1 MKNNKKIVATIEA
14 RMTST
19 RLPGKVLFEIGGKP
33 ALEFMIDRIKQSRL
47 VDDIVVATTVNNSD
61 QPIIG
66 LCNKI
71 ACKYFRGSEEDVLLR
86 VLDAAKSVNADI
98 IVELTGDCPFID
110 PEIIDKVIEL
120 YFSGDY
126 DYASNVVERSFPDGF
141 DTQVFSVQSLEK
153 VSRLTDDPID
163 RVHVSCYFYNHPQK
177 FKLANLIADQD
188 STWPDLRLTIDEPA
202 DYQLLKLI
210 DEKLQDSK
218 GMFSAN
224 EVISLLKQEPDLI
237 EINKHVRAKELQDG

>member
-1 MKNNKKIVATIEA
+1 MRNKKKVVATIEA

-19 RLPGKVLFEIGGKP
+19 RLPGKVLLEIGGKP
-33 ALEFMIDRIKQSRL
+33 ALAYMINRIKRSRL
-47 VDDIVVATTVNNSD
+47 VDDIVVATTVNDSD
-61 QPIIG
+61 DPIID
-66 LCNKI
+66 LCNKLG
-71 ACKYFRGSEEDVLLR
+71 CKYFRGSEEDVLLR
-86 VLDAAKSVNADI
+86 VLEAAKSVNADI

-110 PEIIDKVIEL
+110 PDIIDKVIEL

-126 DYASNVVERSFPDGF
+126 DYASNIVERSFPDGF

-210 DEKLQDSK
+210 NEKLQDRK
-218 GMFSAN
+218 GMFSVN
-224 EVISLLKQEPDLI
+224 EVISLLKQEPELV
-237 EINKHVRAKELQDG
+237 ELNKHVRAKELQDG

>member
-1 MKNNKKIVATIEA
+1 MKNKKKVVATIEA

-19 RLPGKVLFEIGGKP
+19 RLPGKVLLEIGGKP
-33 ALEFMIDRIKQSRL
+33 ALAYMINRIKRSRL
-47 VDDIVVATTVNNSD
+47 VDDIVVATTVNDSD
-61 QPIIG
+61 DPIID
-66 LCNKI
+66 LCNKLG
-71 ACKYFRGSEEDVLLR
+71 CKYFRGSEEDVLLR
-86 VLDAAKSVNADI
+86 VLEAAKSVNADI

-110 PEIIDKVIEL
+110 PDIIDKVIEL

-126 DYASNVVERSFPDGF
+126 DYASNIVERSFPDGF

-210 DEKLQDSK
+210 NEKLQDRK
-218 GMFSAN
+218 GMFSVN
-224 EVISLLKQEPDLI
+224 EVISLLKQEPELV
-237 EINKHVRAKELQDG
+237 ELNKHVRAKELQDG

>member
-1 MKNNKKIVATIEA
+1 MKKNNKVVATIEA

-19 RLPGKVLFEIGGKP
+19 RLPGKVLLEIGGKP
-33 ALEFMIDRIKQSRL
+33 ALAYMINRIKQSRL
-47 VDDIVVATTVNNSD
+47 VEDIVVATTVNDSD
-61 QPIIG
+61 EPIIN

-71 ACKYFRGSEEDVLLR
+71 GCKYFRGSEEDVLLR
-86 VLDAAKSVNADI
+86 VLEAAKSVNADI

-110 PEIIDKVIEL
+110 ADIIDKVIEL

-126 DYASNVVERSFPDGF
+126 DYASNIVERSFPDGL
-141 DTQVFSVQSLEK
+141 DTQVFSVESLEK

-177 FKLANLIADQD
+177 FKLANLFADQD
-188 STWPDLRLTIDEPA
+188 CTWPDLRLTIDEPA

-210 DEKLQDSK
+210 DEKLQERK
-218 GMFSAN
+218 GMFSVN
-224 EVISLLKQEPDLI
+224 EVISLLRQEPELI
-237 EINKHVRAKELQDG
+237 ELNKHVRAKELQDG

>member
-1 MKNNKKIVATIEA
+1 MKNNKKVVATIEA

-19 RLPGKVLFEIGGKP
+19 RLPGKVLLEIGGKP
-33 ALEFMIDRIKQSRL
+33 ALAYMINRIKQSRL
-47 VDDIVVATTVNNSD
+47 VDDIVVATTVNDSD
-61 QPIIG
+61 EPIID

-71 ACKYFRGSEEDVLLR
+71 GCKYFRGREEDVLLR
-86 VLDAAKSVNADI
+86 VLEAAKSVNADI

-110 PEIIDKVIEL
+110 PDIIDKVIEL

-153 VSRLTDDPID
+153 VARMTDDPID
-163 RVHVSCYFYNHPQK
+163 RVHVSCYFYNNPHK
-177 FKLANLIADQD
+177 FKLANLLADKD

-202 DYQLLKLI
+202 DYQLLKVI
-210 DEKLQDSK
+210 DQKLQERK
-218 GMFSAN
+218 GMFSVN
-224 EVISLLKQEPDLI
+224 EVISLLKQEPELI
-237 EINKHVRAKELQDG
+237 ELNKHVRAKELRDG

>member
-1 MKNNKKIVATIEA
+1 MKNIKKVVATIEA

-19 RLPGKVLFEIGGKP
+19 RLPGKVLLEIGGKP

-47 VDDIVVATTVNNSD
+47 VDDIVVATTVNSSD
-61 QPIIG
+61 QPIID

-86 VLDAAKSVNADI
+86 VLEAAKSVNADI

-110 PEIIDKVIEL
+110 PKIIDEVIEL
-120 YFSGDY
+120 YFSGEY

-153 VSRLTDDPID
+153 VSLMTDDPLD
-163 RVHVSCYFYNHPQK
+163 RVHVSCYFYNNPQR
-177 FKLANLIADQD
+177 FRLVNLMADRD
-188 STWPDLRLTIDEPA
+188 LTWPDLRLTIDEQA

-210 DEKLQDSK
+210 AEKLRDSN
-218 GMFSAN
+218 GMFSARD
-224 EVISLLKQEPDLI
+224 VISLLKREPDLI

>member
-1 MKNNKKIVATIEA
+1 MKNNKKVVATIEA

-19 RLPGKVLFEIGGKP
+19 RLPGKVLLEIGGKP
-33 ALEFMIDRIKQSRL
+33 ALAYMINRIKQSRL
-47 VDDIVVATTVNNSD
+47 VDDIVVATTVNDSD
-61 QPIIG
+61 EPIID

-71 ACKYFRGSEEDVLLR
+71 GCKYYRGSEEDVLLR
-86 VLDAAKSVNADI
+86 VLEAAKSVNADI
-98 IVELTGDCPFID
+98 LVELTGDCPFID
-110 PEIIDKVIEL
+110 PDIIDRVVKL

-126 DYASNVVERSFPDGF
+126 DYASNIVERSFPDGF

-177 FKLANLIADQD
+177 FKLANLIGDQD

-210 DEKLQDSK
+210 DEKLQDRK
-218 GMFSAN
+218 GMFSVN
-224 EVISLLKQEPDLI
+224 EVISLLKQEPELV
-237 EINKHVRAKELQDG
+237 ELNKHVRAKELQDG

>member
-1 MKNNKKIVATIEA
+1 MKSNNKVVATIEA

-19 RLPGKVLFEIGGKP
+19 RLPGKVLLEIGGKP
-33 ALEFMIDRIKQSRL
+33 ALAYMINRIKQSRL
-47 VDDIVVATTVNNSD
+47 VDDIVVATTVNDSD
-61 QPIIG
+61 QPIID

-71 ACKYFRGSEEDVLLR
+71 GCKYFRGSEEDVLLR
-86 VLDAAKSVNADI
+86 VLEAAKSVNADI

-110 PEIIDKVIEL
+110 PDIIDRVVKL

-153 VSRLTDDPID
+153 VSRLTNDPID

-177 FKLANLIADQD
+177 FKLANLIADQN
-188 STWPDLRLTIDEPA
+188 STWPDLRLTIDERA
-202 DYQLLKLI
+202 DHQLLKLI
-210 DEKLQDSK
+210 DEKLRERK
-218 GMFSAN
+218 GMFSVS
-224 EVISLLKQEPDLI
+224 EVISLLKQEPELI
-237 EINKHVRAKELQDG
+237 ELNKHVRAKELQDG

>member
-1 MKNNKKIVATIEA
+1 MKSNNKVVATIEA

-19 RLPGKVLFEIGGKP
+19 RLPGKVLLEIGGKP
-33 ALEFMIDRIKQSRL
+33 ALAYMINRIKQSRL
-47 VDDIVVATTVNNSD
+47 VDDIVVATTVNDSD
-61 QPIIG
+61 QPIID

-71 ACKYFRGSEEDVLLR
+71 GCKYFRGSEEDVLLR
-86 VLDAAKSVNADI
+86 VLEAAKSVNADI

-110 PEIIDKVIEL
+110 PDIIDRVVKL

-153 VSRLTDDPID
+153 VSRLTNDPID

-177 FKLANLIADQD
+177 FKLANLIADQN
-188 STWPDLRLTIDEPA
+188 STWPDLRLTIDERA

-210 DEKLQDSK
+210 DEKLQERK
-218 GMFSAN
+218 GMFSVS
-224 EVISLLKQEPDLI
+224 EVISLLKQEPELI
-237 EINKHVRAKELQDG
+237 ELNKHVRAKELQDG